1 MDTWGRGFQ
10 NPNFCWTSFTDVLL
24 KYFSNFCKKLCIKF
38 HSSLQAPES
47 MGMSVED
54 DNKVLKVDLMSQ
66 DHAGIYK
73 CIASGTDGGVNVA
86 FAKVDVYGKKNYY

>member
-1 MDTWGRGFQ
+1 ME
-10 NPNFCWTSFTDVLL
+10 SLL
-24 KYFSNFCKKLCIKF
+24 KYFSTFCKKLYIKISF
-38 HSSLQAPES
+38 VQSFSIHFLLQAPES

-86 FAKVDVYGKKNYY
+86 FAKVDVYGKKNY